1 MRSAA
6 NYPLSSY
13 KDPASGSAVFCLRA
27 KPAFS
32 PIDVNV
38 AFLVRSGWNQ
48 SVDRLRFHLR
58 RPSDAAT
65 NNPLA
70 EVIGRFGPHLLIRRL
85 DREEDHFAS
94 VRTSIDGEIL
104 VLSNDAEFARTFFRG
119 VFLEYPPSFR
129 TLEDFEISEEW
140 LSDQETNAL
149 FAGMLAGAQ
158 GWDPS
163 HGIPDNVRQ
172 SLDEARK
179 SLEIA
184 NYRSCVVMSRRTL
197 EAVLMFGYERL
208 LKTKPVNN
216 KGRTLTLDDMIR
228 DFRNRRPPLIPE
240 HLLHV
245 ADSVRLI
252 GNVPGAHAA
261 DITDYRFSR
270 SDAEF
275 ALYATTHFLE
285 QYFSKIDTEVNQY
298 YTLTIELAGKTEE
311 NRTTGA

>member
-1 MRSAA
+1 MGSAA

-13 KDPASGSAVFCLRA
+13 RDPVSGAPVFCLRA

-48 SVDRLRFHLR
+48 SVDRLRFHIR
-58 RPSDAAT
+58 RPSDPASDS
-65 NNPLA
+65 PLA
-70 EVIGRFGPHLLIRRL
+70 EAIGRFGPHLLIRRL
-85 DREEDHFAS
+85 DREEDRFAS
-94 VRTSIDGEIL
+94 LRISVDGEI
-104 VLSNDAEFARTFFRG
+104 VILSNDAEFARTLFHG
-119 VFLEYPPSFR
+119 VFLEYPPSFH
-129 TLEDFEISEEW
+129 TSEDFEVSEEW
-140 LSDQETNAL
+140 LIDQETNAL

-197 EAVLMFGYERL
+197 EGVLTFGYERL
-208 LKTKPVNN
+208 LKTKAINN
-216 KGRTLTLDDMIR
+216 KGHTLTLNDLIR
-228 DFRNRRPPLIPE
+228 GFRGRRPPLVPE

-252 GNVPGAHAA
+252 GNVPGAHAG
-261 DITDYRFSR
+261 DIRGYHFSR

-275 ALYATTHFLE
+275 ALYATTHFLD

-298 YTLTIELAGKTEE
+298 YTLTIDLAGKTAEDQ
-311 NRTTGA
+311 TTGA